1 MDSPGGTRIFAN
13 FGHSSKTKS
22 GCRLQIE
29 LNADGKP
36 GSGHLQKITLPE
48 RPQWRD
54 HAKEVGF
61 TFADMHGEPYWD
73 ETSAYALSLDQIE
86 TDLEDP
92 ATELHAMCREAVG
105 EIIASENLM
114 ERLAI
119 PPAHRDLVAE
129 SWKRGD
135 PEIYG
140 RFDFAYDGQGPAK
153 LLEYNADTPTS
164 LYESAAFQWQWLEDQ
179 LEAGVLP
186 EGTDQFNGIH
196 EALVARFGAVFE
208 KNSDLHFTAVAGNP
222 EDYST
227 VEAMG
232 WAAREAGLGA
242 HYCDL
247 DKIALS
253 DDGQFL
259 DDEDRRI
266 AVLFKLYPWEDLL
279 RDDYASHIDGSG
291 CLFLEPAW
299 KALLSNKGILPVLW
313 QMFEGHPNLL
323 PAFFETDVG
332 DAMTA
337 GSAATVKTASALAR
351 AETELTAGHVRKP
364 ILSREGASVSILK
377 SGELIEQSKNS
388 DYAEHPRI
396 IQAYAPLPK
405 FDGFRPVI
413 GAWIV
418 GQDCV
423 GIGIREDQ
431 SRITQDLSRF
441 KPHYIIA

>member
-1 MDSPGGTRIFAN
+1 M
-13 FGHSSKTKS
+13 
-22 GCRLQIE
+22 
-29 LNADGKP
+29 
-36 GSGHLQKITLPE
+36 QKITLPE
-48 RPQWRD
+48 RPHWRD
-54 HAKEVGF
+54 HAREVGF

-73 ETSAYALSLDQIE
+73 ETSAYAFSLDQIE
-86 TDLEDP
+86 TDLEDA
-92 ATELHAMCREAVG
+92 ATDLHAMCREAVAHIVAD
-105 EIIASENLM
+105 EFLM
-114 ERLAI
+114 NRLAV
-119 PPAHRDLVAE
+119 PDKHRDFIAD
-129 SWKRGD
+129 SWRRGD

-140 RFDFAYDGQGPAK
+140 RFDFAYDGKGPAK

-179 LEAGVLP
+179 LAAGVLP

-208 KNSDLHFTAVAGNP
+208 PGSDLHFTAAGGNP
-222 EDYST
+222 EDYAT

-247 DKIALS
+247 EKIALS

-259 DDEDRRI
+259 DDENRVMG
-266 AVLFKLYPWEDLL
+266 VLFKLYPWEDLL
-279 RDDYASHIDGSG
+279 RDDYAEHIAASR

-299 KALLSNKGILPVLW
+299 KALLSNKGLLPVLW

-323 PAFFETDVG
+323 PAFFEQDVG
-332 DAMTA
+332 GAIA
-337 GSAATVKTASALAR
+337 GQGAASADVSDAFDR
-351 AETELTAGHVRKP
+351 AAVQLGAGHVSKP
-364 ILSREGASVSILK
+364 ILSREGASVTIYE
-377 SGELIEQSKNS
+377 SGEIVEQAQST

-396 IQAYAPLPK
+396 VQAYAPLPQ

-413 GAWIV
+413 GAWVV
-418 GQDCV
+418 GEACA
-423 GIGIREDQ
+423 GIGIREDR

-441 KPHYIIA
+441 KPHYIVG

>member
-1 MDSPGGTRIFAN
+1 MQ
-13 FGHSSKTKS
+13 KT
-22 GCRLQIE
+22 
-29 LNADGKP
+29 
-36 GSGHLQKITLPE
+36 TLPE
-48 RPQWRD
+48 RPDWRA

-73 ETSAYALSLDQIE
+73 ETSAYALSLEQIE
-86 TDLEDP
+86 NDIEDP
-92 ATELHAMCREAVG
+92 STELHAMCREAVA
-105 EIIASENLM
+105 EIIASEELM
-114 ERLAI
+114 AQLAI
-119 PPAHRDLVAE
+119 PEAHRDLVAE
-129 SWKRGD
+129 SWRRGD

-140 RFDFAYDGQGPAK
+140 RFDLAYDGARPAK

-164 LYESAAFQWQWLEDQ
+164 LYESAAFQWQWFEDQ
-179 LEAGVLP
+179 LKAGVLP

-196 EALVARFGAVFE
+196 EALVARFAKVFE
-208 KNSDLHFTAVAGNP
+208 PDSDLHFTAVADNP
-222 EDYST
+222 EDYGT

-253 DDGQFL
+253 EDGQFL
-259 DDEDRRI
+259 DDQDRRI

-279 RDDYASHIDGSG
+279 RDDYAAHIQGSG

-299 KALLSNKGILPVLW
+299 KALLSNKGLLPVLW

-323 PAFFETDVG
+323 PAFFEADVA
-332 DAMTA
+332 D
-337 GSAATVKTASALAR
+337 ALAR
-351 AETELTAGHVRKP
+351 RGPAAPACAGAFDRAAAELAEAHVRKP
-364 ILSREGASVSILK
+364 ILSREGASVTIHQ
-377 SGELIEQSKNS
+377 SGKVVEQSQNR

-396 IQAYAPLPK
+396 VQAYAPLPT

-413 GAWIV
+413 GSWIV
-418 GQDCV
+418 GETCA
-423 GIGIREDQ
+423 GIGIREDR

-441 KPHYIIA
+441 KPHYILA